1 MSGTSGHR
9 EDDRDVP
16 RNLAAKRTRGWRAW
30 STALYACICIGCIS
44 ALFEWGWEAPVL
56 CALAF
61 GTLVGGA
68 RALTTAAPTLAL
80 AVMDVARVATLAGLT
95 SVAVVGLVEA
105 FGALGTLVV
114 LSLCCTHPVVLAWAG
129 HVLRQARG
137 IISEGS
143 VGFADEADLSSAT
156 DEVLSEAW
164 RRSLLALTSA
174 QSPNARLRAVQERE
188 AYLNEFS
195 RRYPTAI
202 DAWLITDARVSGD
215 PLSLVPIRPEP
226 PAAEATEDG

>member
-1 MSGTSGHR
+1 MSGISGHR
-9 EDDRDVP
+9 DDDRDVP
-16 RNLAAKRTRGWRAW
+16 RDLGATRARGWRAW

-44 ALFEWGWEAPVL
+44 ALFEWGWQPPLL

-61 GTLVGGA
+61 GTLVGGV
-68 RALTTAAPTLAL
+68 RALTPAEPTLAL

-95 SVAVVGLVEA
+95 CVAVVGIVEA
-105 FGALGTLVV
+105 FGALGTLMV

-129 HVLRQARG
+129 NVLRQAHG

-143 VGFADEADLSSAT
+143 VALAGEADLSSVT
-156 DEVLSEAW
+156 DEVLSQAW
-164 RRSLLALTSA
+164 RRSLLSLTSA
-174 QSPNARLRAVQERE
+174 QSASARLRAVQERE
-188 AYLNEFS
+188 VYLNEFS

-202 DAWLITDARVSGD
+202 EAWLITDARVSGD
-215 PLSLVPIRPEP
+215 PLSLAPTRPQP